1 MDFSQLKGKTI
12 SILSNQASVNRNG
25 RHLLSLLTEVE
36 DVHVLAIFLPQ
47 YGLFASEDPKLK
59 LMGNKSI
66 DPIFGARPL
75 RRVIQDEIEDMLSE
89 DLLSGDL
96 QPGDSVLIDVED
108 NKFVSTR
115 NKIID
120 SEIVPEA
127 TSSAV

>member
-1 MDFSQLKGKTI
+1 MLNSVKDQLKEKNVTFDISQAGKE
-12 SILSNQASVNRNG
+12 
-25 RHLLSLLTEVE
+25 LLAEKG
-36 DVHVLAIFLPQ
+36 F
-47 YGLFASEDPKLK
+47 
-59 LMGNKSI
+59 